1 MATTYKIL
9 GQITPASNTLTNAYT
24 TGASASAI
32 LNTIY
37 ICNQEDANANVDLI
51 VRPTADALSNVHFIL
66 KDHNLERADT
76 LVLNLN
82 ITMNSNVVI
91 ATNNKFGLSSEKS
104 ANVSVSVFGAE
115 IT

>member
-9 GQITPASNTLTNAYT
+9 GQIAPAANTVTNAYV

-32 LNTIY
+32 VNTIY

-51 VRPTADALSNVHFIL
+51 VRPTADALSNVHYIL
-66 KDHNLERADT
+66 RNFPIERADT
-76 LVLNLN
+76 LILNLN
-82 ITMNSNVVI
+82 ITMNSNVVL
-91 ATNNKFGLSSEKS
+91 ATNNRYGISSSKS
-104 ANVSVSVFGAE
+104 ANVSVNVFGAE